1 MIIKKIIAFG
11 ALLVTFGSCKEKLPF
26 QPDYEIGSGIIIGRE
41 NCSSVPSKN
50 AWLIQLIRPS
60 AGGRT
65 FGDDITYNNIKYSNV
80 IKTYNIPDTSKIA
93 EKTYVFEFYLEPDQ
107 ISLQC
112 DIQNPKVFDI
122 LTVRINNFSGVK
134 L

>member
-1 MIIKKIIAFG
+1 MKTKKNILIG
-11 ALLVTFGSCKEKLPF
+11 ALLITFWSCKEKLPF
-26 QPDYEIGSGIIIGRE
+26 QPAYEIGTGIIIGRE
-41 NCSSVPSKN
+41 DCSSVPAKN

-65 FGDDITYNNIKYSNV
+65 FGDEITYNNTKYANV
-80 IKTYNIPDTSKIA
+80 IKTYDIPDTAKIA
-93 EKTYVFEFYLEPDQ
+93 EKTYAFEFYLQTNP
-107 ISLQC
+107 ISQQC
-112 DIQNPKVFDI
+112 DVQNPKVFDI

>member
-1 MIIKKIIAFG
+1 MIIKKIIALG
-11 ALLVTFGSCKEKLPF
+11 A
-26 QPDYEIGSGIIIGRE
+26 
-41 NCSSVPSKN
+41 
-50 AWLIQLIRPS
+50 

-65 FGDDITYNNIKYSNV
+65 FGDEITYNNIKYSNV
-80 IKTYNIPDTSKIA
+80 IKTYNIPDTSKIT
-93 EKTYVFEFYLEPDQ
+93 EKTYAFEFYLETNQ
-107 ISLQC
+107 INQQC